1 MSRVARDTGEQG
13 SIPAI
18 VNSTASGIARAK
30 RSLPRYESSLE
41 ERLSYAG
48 PRTPGGVTFRVAV
61 AMRRRRRDEAGG
73 QDIVELAALADGS
86 LAPERRAALEAR
98 VAASPEL
105 AERLAEQ
112 QRAVAFAQGAA
123 AEVEAPAALRARI
136 NAQRQAR
143 LRPARVS
150 RRLVLVPAAAAA
162 ALALVTAVAS
172 GVFGS
177 GAAGNQFHAALASTP
192 LAPGAG
198 GDATLTKTTSGWQI
212 ELDAP
217 GLPRLDKGQFYEAWL
232 KSADDVLVPIG
243 TFNEGRKLTLWAGV
257 SPVDFSTLTVTR
269 ERADG
274 NQASSGKKVLVGTI
288 DTG

>member
-1 MSRVARDTGEQG
+1 MPGR
-13 SIPAI
+13 
-18 VNSTASGIARAK
+18 
-30 RSLPRYESSLE
+30 
-41 ERLSYAG
+41 
-48 PRTPGGVTFRVAV
+48 RTPPGVTFRAAM
-61 AMRRRRRDEAGG
+61 AMRRRPRDEAGG
-73 QDIVELAALADGS
+73 EEVVELAALADGS
-86 LAPERRAALEAR
+86 LAPDRRAALAAR

-112 QRAVAFAQGAA
+112 QRAVTLAQSAA

-136 NAQRQAR
+136 NAQRQV
-143 LRPARVS
+143 RPARVS
-150 RRLVLVPAAAAA
+150 RRLVLIPAAATATA
-162 ALALVTAVAS
+162 VLAVAVIVAS

-177 GAAGNQFHAALASTP
+177 GASGTQFHAALAATR

-212 ELDAP
+212 ELDAT
-217 GLPRLDKGQFYEAWL
+217 GLPRLDGGRFYEAWL
-232 KSADDVLVPIG
+232 KNADGVLVPLG

-257 SPVDFSTLTVTR
+257 SPLDFRTLTVTR

-274 NQASSGKKVLVGTI
+274 NQASSGEKVLVGAV